1 MKPARSGAQTF
12 GVRLVMKLT
21 MTAVIGASLALAA
34 TPAFGQTHAG
44 ADGFFYGDLGGG
56 VQLEDNFDTFGIVG
70 RFGYE
75 HRAPRTVEEL
85 IDALAYEA
93 ELFYGVFGQEEDVP
107 GGEVDN
113 KVRFVGSGSVRAI
126 KRFTPRIEGF
136 ARLGVAR
143 ASLRS
148 DFSGPFFANDNTDGE
163 TDVLLGVGGEY
174 KLTQKSGVRADFT
187 TQNDLEGLMLSYTRD
202 F

>member
-1 MKPARSGAQTF
+1 MHMIRVTVISALCAGA
-12 GVRLVMKLT
+12 
-21 MTAVIGASLALAA
+21 ALAA
-34 TPAFGQTHAG
+34 PAAAQSHQRNVQ
-44 ADGFFYGDLGGG
+44 DGFWYGEIGGG
-56 VQLEDNFDTFGIVG
+56 YQLEDDFDTLGVVG

-75 HRAPRTVEEL
+75 HRAPHAVAEV

-93 ELFYGVFGQEEDVP
+93 ELFYGIFGEEEDVP
-107 GGEVDN
+107 GGEIDN
-113 KVRFVGSGSVRAI
+113 EVRWVGSGSVRAI
-126 KRFTPRIEGF
+126 KKFTPRIEGF

-148 DFSGPFFANDNTDGE
+148 DFSGPFFADDNTDGE

-174 KLTQKSGVRADFT
+174 KLTTKSGVRADFT

>member
-1 MKPARSGAQTF
+1 M
-12 GVRLVMKLT
+12 
-21 MTAVIGASLALAA
+21 AVIGASLALAA
-34 TPAFGQTHAG
+34 TPALAQTRAIE
-44 ADGFFYGDLGGG
+44 DGFFYGDLGGG
-56 VQLEDNFDTFGIVG
+56 YQLEDDFNTFGIVG

-93 ELFYGVFGQEEDVP
+93 ELFYGFFGEEEDVL
-107 GGEVDN
+107 GGEADN
-113 KVRFVGSGSVRAI
+113 EVRFVGSGSVRAI

-148 DFSGPFFANDNTDGE
+148 DFSGPFFEDDNTEGE

-174 KLTQKSGVRADFT
+174 KINQKSGIRADFT